1 MILTAA
7 LSVNETIG
15 FLSTAQVVSVI
26 DNILDLV
33 RAHASTDVDACRVVS
48 YALAVTTIDS
58 EGHLHAHMLM
68 PEGQTMEES
77 MALREQ
83 CQELLP
89 TE

>member
-1 MILTAA
+1 MILTALA
-7 LSVNETIG
+7 VSNETIG
-15 FLSTAQVVSVI
+15 FLSTAQVMSVI

-48 YALAVTTIDS
+48 YVLAVTTIDS
-58 EGHLHAHMLM
+58 EGQLHAHVLM

-77 MALREQ
+77 MLLREQ
-83 CQELLP
+83 CQQLLP

>member
-1 MILTAA
+1 MILTALA
-7 LSVNETIG
+7 VNEAIA
-15 FLSTAQVVSVI
+15 FFPTAQVMSVI
-26 DNILDLV
+26 DNVLDLI
-33 RAHASTDVDACRVVS
+33 RAHTSTDLDACRVVS

-58 EGHLHAHMLM
+58 EGQLHAHMLM

-77 MALREQ
+77 MLLREQ

>member
-1 MILTAA
+1 MILTALA
-7 LSVNETIG
+7 VNETIA
-15 FLSTAQVVSVI
+15 FFPTAQVMSVI
-26 DNILDLV
+26 DNVLDLI
-33 RAHASTDVDACRVVS
+33 RAHTSTDIDACRVVS

-58 EGHLHAHMLM
+58 DGQLHAHMLM

-77 MALREQ
+77 MLLREQ